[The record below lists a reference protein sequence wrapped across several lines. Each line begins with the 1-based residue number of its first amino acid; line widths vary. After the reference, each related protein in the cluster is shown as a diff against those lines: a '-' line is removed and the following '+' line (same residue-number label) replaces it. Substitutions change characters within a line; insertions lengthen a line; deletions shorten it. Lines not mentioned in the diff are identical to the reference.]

1 MGGNDPTQ
9 AIEPGYLSQ
18 DVTKVPG
25 WHGLVAWDLLFNNLT
40 TGLFLFAAVG
50 ELAAPALLGP
60 VAKVAYPVALVLL
73 LTDLLMLVCDL
84 GDPLRFHHM
93 LRVFKPSS
101 PMSLG
106 TWSLTVYSLPLTLIV
121 AIEAAQALGL
131 LPRGSMALESVRR
144 SAVVFG
150 LLPAFGSLAYKG
162 VLFSTCS
169 QPGWKDARWLGGWMA
184 NSALMLGCAQLLA
197 LSILTGNAR
206 AAAALRTV
214 AAVLLLLNLIPT
226 SLVFLEIRETLS
238 RIYRDHQIYVVLALI
253 FVGGTLVPSILLLA
267 GGGAPWSLGAVSLI
281 MLGGLAV
288 RAQFLKMPTLHMR
301 VDQDARPEPIPDAPS
316 RTGNPQPRVGR
327 RMDGHGFHTAAH

>member
-1 MGGNDPTQ
+1 MTWRGTTQ
-9 AIEPGYLSQ
+9 TRAIEPGYLSQ

-60 VAKVAYPVALVLL
+60 VAKVAYPVALVFLL
-73 LTDLLMLVCDL
+73 IDLLMLVSDL

-121 AIEAAQALGL
+121 AIEAAQVLHL
-131 LPRGSMALESVRR
+131 LPTGSMALEWVRKA
-144 SAVVFG
+144 AVVFG
-150 LLPAFGSLAYKG
+150 LVPAFGSVAYKG
-162 VLFSTCS
+162 VLFSTSS

-184 NSALMLGCAQLLA
+184 NSALMLGCAELLA
-197 LSILTGNAR
+197 VSILTGHVQ

-214 AAVLLLLNLIPT
+214 AAVLVVLNLIPT
-226 SLVFLEIRETLS
+226 GFVFLEIRETLA
-238 RIYRDHQIYVVLALI
+238 RIYSDQQIYRALLLT
-253 FVGGTLVPSILLLA
+253 FVGGTLVPVILLLA
-267 GGGAPWSLGAVSLI
+267 GDGAPWRLGAVLLI
-281 MLGGLAV
+281 VLGGFAV
-288 RAQFLKMPTLHMR
+288 RSLFLK
-301 VDQDARPEPIPDAPS
+301 IPHASHES
-316 RTGNPQPRVGR
+316 RSRGK
-327 RMDGHGFHTAAH
+327 A

>member
-1 MGGNDPTQ
+1 MHGDDP
-9 AIEPGYLSQ
+9 IPIMKPGYTAQ

-50 ELAAPALLGP
+50 ELASPGLLGP
-60 VAKVAYPVALVLL
+60 VAKAAYPVALVFL
-73 LTDLLMLVCDL
+73 LTDLMMLVADL

-121 AIEAAQALGL
+121 AIEAAQVLHL
-131 LPRGSMALESVRR
+131 MPSGSTALEWARKSL
-144 SAVVFG
+144 VVFG

-184 NSALMLGCAQLLA
+184 SSALMLGCAELLA
-197 LSILTGNAR
+197 LSILTGDAR
-206 AAAALRTV
+206 AAAALRTI
-214 AAVLLLLNLIPT
+214 AALLVVLNLIPT
-226 SLVFLEIRETLS
+226 GLVFLEIRETLS
-238 RIYRDHQIYVVLALI
+238 RIYGDQQVYRALALTY
-253 FVGGTLVPSILLLA
+253 VGGTLVPLILLLA
-267 GGGAPWSLGAVSLI
+267 SGGAQWSLGAVSLI
-281 MLGGLAV
+281 VLGGLAV
-288 RAQFLKMPTLHMR
+288 RSMFLK
-301 VDQDARPEPIPDAPS
+301 IPHASHES
-316 RTGNPQPRVGR
+316 RSGKKT
-327 RMDGHGFHTAAH
+327 

>member
-1 MGGNDPTQ
+1 MEGNGQTR
-9 AIEPGYLSQ
+9 AIEPGYLNQ
-18 DVTKVPG
+18 DITKVPG

-50 ELAAPALLGP
+50 ELASPDLLGP
-60 VAKVAYPVALVLL
+60 VAKLAYPVALVFL
-73 LTDLLMLVCDL
+73 LTDLLMLVADL

-121 AIEAAQALGL
+121 AIEAAQVLHL
-131 LPRGSMALESVRR
+131 LPTESTALEWVRK

-150 LLPAFGSLAYKG
+150 LLPGFGSLAYKG

-184 NSALMLGCAQLLA
+184 NSALLLGCAQLLA
-197 LSILTGNAR
+197 VSILTGHER

-214 AAVLLLLNLIPT
+214 AAVLVVLNLIPT
-226 SLVFLEIRETLS
+226 GFVFLEIRETLA
-238 RIYRDHQIYVVLALI
+238 RIYSDHQIYRALVFT
-253 FVGGTLVPSILLLA
+253 FVGGTLVPVVLLLA
-267 GGGAPWSLGAVSLI
+267 GDGAPWGLGAVSLI
-281 MLGGLAV
+281 VLGGFAV
-288 RAQFLKMPTLHMR
+288 RSLFIKIPHASHESR
-301 VDQDARPEPIPDAPS
+301 SRARA
-316 RTGNPQPRVGR
+316 
-327 RMDGHGFHTAAH
+327 

>member
-1 MGGNDPTQ
+1 MQGDDQTR
-9 AIEPGYLSQ
+9 AIEPGYLTQ

-50 ELAAPALLGP
+50 ELASPGLLGP
-60 VAKVAYPVALVLL
+60 VARAAYPVALVFL
-73 LTDLLMLVCDL
+73 LTDLMMLVLDL

-121 AIEAAQALGL
+121 AIEAAQVLGL
-131 LPRGSMALESVRR
+131 LPSGSIALEWVRK

-162 VLFSTCS
+162 VLFSTSS

-184 NSALMLGCAQLLA
+184 NSALMLGCAELLA
-197 LSILTGNAR
+197 VSVLTGHAR

-214 AAVLLLLNLIPT
+214 AAVLALTQPDPD
-226 SLVFLEIRETLS
+226 RS
-238 RIYRDHQIYVVLALI
+238 RIPRNSRDPLANLQRPAN
-253 FVGGTLVPSILLLA
+253 LPVPWCS
-267 GGGAPWSLGAVSLI
+267 
-281 MLGGLAV
+281 
-288 RAQFLKMPTLHMR
+288 
-301 VDQDARPEPIPDAPS
+301 PS
-316 RTGNPQPRVGR
+316 SEERWCR
-327 RMDGHGFHTAAH
+327 